1 MDGVLTTSV
10 MSTPTPAATDST
22 NNNNNNP
29 NRNNTNNTN
38 NNGNNSNTLDTFMG
52 TNVYLYGFLS
62 TLILIFLVSVAVA
75 YKGYRTRAL
84 LRQRIDEALAAG
96 VFIPGV
102 SSDDGPGGRRRRGDA
117 AEKPVLSE
125 VWLRRRQRPAA
136 NLGKWVQLQ
145 VCPTRNPTL
154 QCSFVARCS

>member
-1 MDGVLTTSV
+1 
-10 MSTPTPAATDST
+10 
-22 NNNNNNP
+22 
-29 NRNNTNNTN
+29 
-38 NNGNNSNTLDTFMG
+38 MG

-96 VFIPGV
+96 VFIPGL
-102 SSDDGPGGRRRRGDA
+102 SPDDGSGGRRRRDA

-125 VWLRRRQRPAA
+125 VWLRRRRRV
-136 NLGKWVQLQ
+136 NIGEWDQLQ
-145 VCPTRNPTL
+145 VRPTPSLTL
-154 QCSFVARCS
+154 QYSLVC